1 MADREA
7 TERRVYRLALL
18 LTGNAGAAT
27 AVTATVVGLRRD
39 LHRIGGS
46 RLDRLT
52 VLRSREAKRTAPE
65 STVVDE
71 PIRKVLGSM
80 PRQQLESWVFHRVFQ
95 LPLREMSRAM
105 DCSVT
110 ATERHLDLA
119 EDALERDA
127 GVGASSTA
135 TTQIRQWIL
144 GVDVPV
150 VYRRRMQRKRR
161 ARLAIRVGGILLVVA
176 AIVTAAILLL

>member
-7 TERRVYRLALL
+7 CERRVYRLALL
-18 LTGNAGAAT
+18 LTGNERAAT
-27 AVTATVVGLRRD
+27 GVTATVVGLRRD
-39 LHRIGGS
+39 LHRIGGA

-52 VLRSREAKRTAPE
+52 VLRSREARRTAPD
-65 STVVDE
+65 SPLVDA
-71 PIRKVLGSM
+71 PIRHALGSM

-119 EDALERDA
+119 EDMLEKEA
-127 GVGASSTA
+127 GVGASSRA
-135 TTQIRQWIL
+135 TTQVRQWIL
-144 GVDVPV
+144 GIDVPV
-150 VYRRRMQRKRR
+150 VYRRRMVRKRR
-161 ARLAIRVGGILLVVA
+161 TRLALRIAGIVLILAVIGAAVA
-176 AIVTAAILLL
+176 AVL